1 MRAAAQST
9 PLKIIYV
16 MRLIRLPVY
25 KEQMASI
32 ARTTSFA
39 MVGYAI
45 NTIIACIAFEGAIPA
60 KWLFAWATC
69 SLAVCIGIGLQARAK
84 RVEHKSKQRN
94 IRNANIS
101 LAYAFLLA
109 LPWTVLAVSW
119 IGSLDDDRQIILI
132 ALTVGMAA
140 SGSLLLMPIPPA
152 AAVSAITILAPLI
165 VKWSILGEEKNFILA
180 GLAASFLAFLLFLIA
195 VGGRMFVERLQALDQ
210 IRRSEAEA
218 KHAREEAVRATNA
231 KSEFFATM
239 SHEIRTPL
247 NSIIGYTSLVLAR
260 QGLNREDAGDLTI
273 VRDAGKAL
281 LAIVND
287 ILDFSAIEAGRLK
300 FIKSSVTLPPL
311 IEGCI
316 ALFSAEAREKGL
328 ALRSDIDAELY
339 DLTFTADAHRLRQV
353 LLNLVNNALKFTS
366 EGQIVVGVKLLE
378 EKDDTASVRFSV
390 RDTGPGIRADLIP
403 NLFQRFS
410 QLDTDRDRHGGSGL
424 GLAICRSIVQSNGG
438 KIDIESH
445 EGEGSTF
452 WFEIPLEIA
461 ERRHDTKPKGLESA
475 EAEARPLKVLV
486 VDDVEPN
493 RKLASAVLR
502 RAGHDVITAASG
514 PEAIARVEDDSF
526 DVVLMDVQM
535 PGMDGLAATRAIG
548 RLTPKH
554 SVPPVIGMTAN
565 AFPSDVESCMAAG
578 MAAHVAK
585 PFDFGELLRMVA
597 TVAKR
602 SDDRLD
608 AGGEVGADADAVA
621 VAGVRA
627 AARS

>member
-1 MRAAAQST
+1 MPAAARFMPS
-9 PLKIIYV
+9 KIICA

-25 KEQMASI
+25 KEQMSSI

-45 NTIIACIAFEGAIPA
+45 NTIIACIAFDGAIPA
-60 KWLFAWATC
+60 TWLLIWAIC
-69 SLAVCIGIGLQARAK
+69 SLAVCSGIALQTLAR
-84 RVEHKSKQRN
+84 KSEQKWKQRN
-94 IRNANIS
+94 VRNANIA
-101 LAYAFLLA
+101 LVHAFLLA
-109 LPWTVLAVSW
+109 LPWTVLAVTW

-140 SGSLLLMPIPPA
+140 SGSLLLMPVPPA
-152 AAVSAITILAPLI
+152 AAVSTVTILAPLI
-165 VKWSILGEEKNFILA
+165 VKWTILGEQKNFVLA
-180 GLAASFLAFLLFLIA
+180 GLAASFLAFLLFLIV

-210 IRRSEAEA
+210 IRRSESEA
-218 KHAREEAVRATNA
+218 KLAREEAERATKA

-260 QGLNREDAGDLTI
+260 QNLNREDASDLAI

-311 IEGCI
+311 IEGCV
-316 ALFSAEAREKGL
+316 ALFSAEARKKGL
-328 ALRSDIDAELY
+328 VLRPEIDARLY
-339 DLTFTADAHRLRQV
+339 ELTFTADAHRLRQV
-353 LLNLVNNALKFTS
+353 LLNLVNNAVKFTS
-366 EGQIVVGVKLLE
+366 EGHIVVGVELLDE
-378 EKDDTASVRFSV
+378 EENSASVRFFV

-410 QLDTDRDRHGGSGL
+410 QLDTDRERHGGSGL
-424 GLAICRSIVQSNGG
+424 GLAICRSIVQANGG

-445 EGEGSTF
+445 EGQGSTF

-461 ERRHDTKPKGLESA
+461 ERRRESHQNGSESA
-475 EAEARPLKVLV
+475 ESEPRPLKVLV

-502 RAGHDVITAASG
+502 RAGHDVITASSG
-514 PEAIARVEDDSF
+514 LEAIARVEDSLF

-548 RLTPKH
+548 RLTAKH
-554 SVPPVIGMTAN
+554 TLPPVIGMTAN
-565 AFPSDVESCMAAG
+565 AFPSDVENCMAAG

-602 SDDRLD
+602 GNAPLD
-608 AGGEVGADADAVA
+608 AEAGA
-621 VAGVRA
+621 GA
-627 AARS
+627 ATRP

>member
-1 MRAAAQST
+1 MPVAAQFMLS
-9 PLKIIYV
+9 KIICA
-16 MRLIRLPVY
+16 MHLIRLRVY
-25 KEQMASI
+25 KEQMTSI
-32 ARTTSFA
+32 ARTTTFA
-39 MVGYAI
+39 MIGYAI
-45 NTIIACIAFEGAIPA
+45 NAVIAFIAFVGAVPFG
-60 KWLFAWATC
+60 WLLVWTIC
-69 SLAVCIGIGLQARAK
+69 SLTICTGIGLQTYARK
-84 RVEHKSKQRN
+84 FETKSKRRN
-94 IRNANIS
+94 VHSANIA
-101 LAYAFLLA
+101 LVYAFLLS
-109 LPWTVLAVSW
+109 LPWAVLAVTW
-119 IGSLDDDRQIILI
+119 LGWLDDNRQIILI

-140 SGSLLLMPIPPA
+140 SGSLLLMPVPAA

-165 VKWSILGEEKNFILA
+165 VKWGLLGAEKNFILA
-180 GLAASFLAFLLFLIA
+180 ALAASFLAFLLFLIA
-195 VGGRMFVERLQALDQ
+195 IGGRMFLERLHALDQ
-210 IRRSEAEA
+210 IRVSEAEA
-218 KHAREEAVRATNA
+218 KMAREEAERATSA

-260 QGLNREDAGDLTI
+260 QGLSREDTNDLSI

-287 ILDFSAIEAGRLK
+287 ILDFSAIEAGRMK

-311 IEGCI
+311 IEGCV
-316 ALFSAEAREKGL
+316 ALFFAEGREKGL
-328 ALRSDIDAELY
+328 VIRSEIDPDLH

-353 LLNLVNNALKFTS
+353 LLNLVNNAVKFTS
-366 EGQIVVGVKLLE
+366 EGSVVVGAKILE
-378 EKDDTASVRFSV
+378 REENSANVRFFV

-410 QLDTDRDRHGGSGL
+410 QLDNGRDRRGGSGL
-424 GLAICRSIVQSNGG
+424 GLAICRSIVQANGG

-452 WFEIPLEIA
+452 WFEVPLEIA
-461 ERRHDTKPKGLESA
+461 ARDRDAQQDAIDAGGA
-475 EAEARPLKVLV
+475 EPRPLKVLV

-554 SVPPVIGMTAN
+554 TLPPVIGMTAN
-565 AFPSDVESCMAAG
+565 AFPSDVENCMAAG

-585 PFDFGELLRMVA
+585 PFDFGELLRMVT

-602 SDDRLD
+602 GNAE
-608 AGGEVGADADAVA
+608 AGASAVA
-621 VAGVRA
+621 
-627 AARS
+627 RS